1 MEKNSY
7 NSHYVF
13 AYEQGKCCFQ
23 SNCLDSYTFER
34 DYVVW
39 KHKGALQPWW
49 CLQLG
54 QVGVARSPHLLSSQQ
69 QSVCQQCT
77 VIWWK
82 PIDVFYS
89 IPMLL
94 QPWDELHEDRHPCH
108 VLVGDVKWW
117 LFYLKLGSDH
127 WKRLLGDLWFGA
139 RFIALGMFVYCVGVC
154 TTALPLWY
162 VMVLCKRPPCG
173 PLMLHVFSGLEVLY
187 IYCINAEC
195 HKIK

>member
-1 MEKNSY
+1 MLFSIQLFGFI
-7 NSHYVF
+7 H
-13 AYEQGKCCFQ
+13 
-23 SNCLDSYTFER
+23 
-34 DYVVW
+34 VW
-39 KHKGALQPWW
+39 KRLC
-49 CLQLG
+49 CLKTQRSFTAM
-54 QVGVARSPHLLSSQQ
+54 VVSVAGSGGSGSKPLPAVLSAA
-69 QSVCQQCT
+69 VCQQCT

-82 PIDVFYS
+82 PVDVFYS

-139 RFIALGMFVYCVGVC
+139 RFIALGMFVYCVGAC

-162 VMVLCKRPPCG
+162 VTVLCKRPPCG

-187 IYCINAEC
+187 IYCINAVGNWV
-195 HKIK
+195 